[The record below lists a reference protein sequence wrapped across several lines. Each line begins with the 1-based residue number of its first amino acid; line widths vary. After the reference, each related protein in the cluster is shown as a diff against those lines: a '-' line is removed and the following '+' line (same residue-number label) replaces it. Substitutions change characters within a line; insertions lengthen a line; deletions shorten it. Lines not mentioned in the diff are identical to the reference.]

1 MADEKNAAAAEAAP
15 APAPRAKGGGLVKK
29 LIVMTVAILV
39 LGGGAAAYFM
49 RGANGAKPA
58 PEPGLESR
66 GLLAFDTL
74 LVNLADKNA
83 NRFLKATVQLVLGSK
98 SEAAHIAESQVLM
111 SAIRAS
117 MLELMTQQLAT
128 ELVTAEGKKALKDAI
143 KERIQPHLKQQKVI
157 DVLFSEFVVQF

>member
-1 MADEKNAAAAEAAP
+1 MSDETKAGEAAP
-15 APAPRAKGGGLVKK
+15 AAAPAKKGGVIKK
-29 LIVMTVAILV
+29 LIVLTVALV
-39 LGGGAAAYFM
+39 VVGGGAAAWFL
-49 RGANGAKPA
+49 RGAGSTAKA
-58 PEPGLESR
+58 AQEPSLETR

-98 SEAAHIAESQVLM
+98 AEAAHVAESQVVM

-128 ELVTAEGKKALKDAI
+128 ELVTAEGKTALKQAI